1 MLKANS
7 KFVTLIALAFMFVFL
22 LCVCTG
28 SVYIH
33 PSKALGALFGF
44 QKPGDSMTNIIKNV
58 RVPRVICAA
67 LIGASL
73 SLCGASMQGML
84 KNPLADGSTMG
95 VSSAAS
101 LGAVLAIAL
110 GINTNA
116 IVFNAT
122 TVLAVVFAFVYML
135 IIIGIT
141 YRLDQFLSTNTI
153 ILMGIVFSTFANSM
167 ITLIIAF
174 ADRQIAAVT
183 FWLMGSMQ
191 GRDYG
196 DAMLLACALIG
207 ASVYILSHSRELN
220 AFAIGEDNARH
231 IGVDVKRIRL
241 GLMISVS
248 ILMGVCVSVGGSIG
262 FVGLMIPHIARILTG
277 SNHHTLLPVS
287 LALGAIFLM
296 IADLLCRVIIIPLEM
311 PIGVITSIAGSIMFV
326 YIFVKFRKA

>member
-1 MLKANS
+1 
-7 KFVTLIALAFMFVFL
+7 
-22 LCVCTG
+22 
-28 SVYIH
+28 
-33 PSKALGALFGF
+33 
-44 QKPGDSMTNIIKNV
+44 MTNIIKNV